1 MGTRTE
7 PDVMV
12 PEGAA
17 QEGTRPWPTGNMRDV
32 MAARAAMQEV
42 QLRRG
47 VFRQLGVE
55 DPMADMLMMVAE
67 IRSEDPGLPHP
78 AAMDISE
85 DEEVMTEFGEN
96 ISEDDLTICAAL
108 ENARAGRAP
117 KALTETGEDIS
128 EDDWPI
134 WAVLENARAG
144 RAQGC
149 PRPKGRPRKA
159 APKAKGRPR
168 VSAKRTPKTKGLP
181 RKNVEEGGEVT
192 GGWDHSAH
200 T

>member
-1 MGTRTE
+1 MMGTRTE

-42 QLRRG
+42 QLRRE

-85 DEEVMTEFGEN
+85 DEAVMTELAECMRLYLMKTRKPN
-96 ISEDDLTICAAL
+96 AL
-108 ENARAGRAP
+108 QVVAGFWGVGCGRA
-117 KALTETGEDIS
+117 L
-128 EDDWPI
+128 
-134 WAVLENARAG
+134 VLQRG
-144 RAQGC
+144 R
-149 PRPKGRPRKA
+149 
-159 APKAKGRPR
+159 
-168 VSAKRTPKTKGLP
+168 
-181 RKNVEEGGEVT
+181 
-192 GGWDHSAH
+192 
-200 T
+200 